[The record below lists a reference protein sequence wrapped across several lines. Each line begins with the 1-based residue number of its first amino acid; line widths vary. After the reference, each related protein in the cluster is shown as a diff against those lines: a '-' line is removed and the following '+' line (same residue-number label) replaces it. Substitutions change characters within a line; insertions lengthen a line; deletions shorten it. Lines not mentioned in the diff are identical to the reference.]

1 MNVNQQD
8 FNWLLNYVKALE
20 ERVHILESNA

>member
-8 FNWLLNYVKALE
+8 FNWLLNYVIALE
-20 ERVHILESNA
+20 ERVQILEDKE